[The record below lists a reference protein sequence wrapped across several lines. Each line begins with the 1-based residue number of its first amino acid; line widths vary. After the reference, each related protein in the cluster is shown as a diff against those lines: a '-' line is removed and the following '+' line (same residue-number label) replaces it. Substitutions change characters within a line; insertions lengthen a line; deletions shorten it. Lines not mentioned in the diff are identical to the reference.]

1 MQALSIIYYRGYP
14 IFMATNEPSHSVK
27 IEVSKL
33 VEFNSCMEGSIR
45 KVTFVLGISTLTI
58 RNVWPDPH

>member
-1 MQALSIIYYRGYP
+1 
-14 IFMATNEPSHSVK
+14 MATNEPSHSVK
-27 IEVSKL
+27 IEVFEL